1 MQVGEVVIIFNR
13 VNKLRVPVLVC
24 THVHRR
30 CLTNVL
36 TVQNPHKLHHSNI
49 ASPKLY
55 IKGALTSVC
64 YADMAV
70 HRKAKKQKKTPALAG
85 AKSFTS

>member
-1 MQVGEVVIIFNR
+1 MQAGEVVIILIH
-13 VNKLRVPVLVC
+13 VNKLRVPAPAC
-24 THVHRR
+24 TRVHCR

-36 TVQNPHKLHHSNI
+36 SVQNPHKLHHSNI

-64 YADMAV
+64 YVLCGHGCA
-70 HRKAKKQKKTPALAG
+70 
-85 AKSFTS
+85 